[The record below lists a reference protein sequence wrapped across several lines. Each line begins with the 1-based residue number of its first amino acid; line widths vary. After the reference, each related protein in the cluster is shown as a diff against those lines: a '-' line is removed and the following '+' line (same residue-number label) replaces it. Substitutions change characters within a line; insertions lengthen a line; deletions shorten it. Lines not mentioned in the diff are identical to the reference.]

1 MFHSSK
7 SRAAWG
13 AALAAVL
20 LTAGCGGS
28 DDASA
33 DAADYDPDAPVTLT
47 VGTFGTM
54 DLDNAGLYDEY
65 MELHPNVTIKQNNVA
80 QSAAYYKSL
89 QTRLAA
95 NSGLDDVQALEIGF
109 IADVVRNHAD
119 AFVDFAAE
127 ENADELEGNF
137 YDWKWGQAST
147 SDGETIA
154 LGTDTG
160 PQAMCYRKDLFEQA
174 GLPTDRAEV
183 ADLWP
188 TWEAYLEVAEQY
200 MASPTKPADSA
211 FVDSPASIFSSSVYQ
226 GDLAYNDE
234 EGNPI
239 PAESDG
245 VQQAW
250 DYASQAA
257 DEGLTANLSQF
268 GDEWNAAFSNGAF
281 ATIACPA
288 WMLGYINS
296 QMGETGAGLWDI
308 APLPGSDESASNWG
322 GSFLGVPADGPN
334 AEAAKDLVE
343 WLTAPEQQVKMF
355 TRAAHFPSSPQ
366 AAEDPEVVGATNE
379 YFGSAP
385 TGEIFGESAA
395 NIQRTPIGPYDTQ
408 IQEAFTTA
416 LTDIASGGADPA
428 EGWDNALKAAQQA
441 TGG

>member
-1 MFHSSK
+1 M
-7 SRAAWG
+7 SRSTRGKAVFG
-13 AALAAVL
+13 AALAAAL

-28 DDASA
+28 GGSSASA
-33 DAADYDPDAPVTLT
+33 EDYDPDAPVTLT

-54 DLDNAGLYDEY
+54 DFDNAGLYEEY

-95 NSGLDDVQALEIGF
+95 NSGLDDIQALEIGF
-109 IADVVRNHAD
+109 IADVVRNHSD
-119 AFVDFAAE
+119 AFVDWSQE

-147 SDGETIA
+147 SDGATIA

-174 GLPTDRAEV
+174 GLPTEREEV
-183 ADLWP
+183 GQLW
-188 TWEAYLEVAEQY
+188 TSWDDYLETARQY
-200 MASPTKPADSA
+200 KSTAGAA

-226 GDLAYNDE
+226 GDVAYNDE
-234 EGNPI
+234 DGNPI
-239 PAESDG
+239 PEESDG
-245 VQQAW
+245 VETAW
-250 DYASQAA
+250 GYASQAA
-257 DEGLTANLSQF
+257 AEGLTANLSQF

-296 QMGETGAGLWDI
+296 QMGDAGAGLWDI
-308 APLPGSDESASNWG
+308 APLPGAAESGSNWG
-322 GSFLGVPADGPN
+322 GSFLAVPADGPN
-334 AEAAKDLVE
+334 VEAAKDLVE
-343 WLTAPEQQVKMF
+343 WLTAPEQQVTMF
-355 TRAAHFPSSPQ
+355 TEAAHFPSSEQ
-366 AAEDPEVVGATNE
+366 AASDPAVQGAVNE
-379 YFGSAP
+379 YFSGAP

-395 NIQRTPIGPYDTQ
+395 SIRRTPIGPYDTQ

-416 LTDIASGGADPA
+416 LTDIATRGTSPDAAFED
-428 EGWDNALKAAQQA
+428 ALKAAQQA
-441 TGG
+441 IGG